1 MKSIFCKMKYLVIV
15 LLFFPTI
22 TFGQKYKA
30 IPQLGYTDKYKFA
43 VLLLCDSVGDIEYD
57 NYHKIN
63 IIDIK
68 TNAIHQTI
76 DSIGIIGIVSTR
88 DDQIEIGDYNFDG
101 YPDFSIVSFADMH
114 GDNIEN
120 DYYLYNPTT
129 DKFYLIPIGYRAKDG
144 RWCNL
149 TNGQFNPNNK
159 KIYENIDYKVYNLSE
174 VHNEYKWCGD
184 SIKLI
189 KTDTLYFPPIQ
200 KLCDLLTDT
209 IHIERMYGLRYD
221 DPWNAI
227 FHTFPVKEK
236 ENATV
241 YLKLALIYSRDSLT
255 YENDMDDNLS
265 EVIIRQFVEAFPEDE
280 SGWLAYGDIL
290 YNKYLLTK
298 DEDALSDME
307 DAYERYIELITGQR
321 EKTHRKFVKLYSDNI
336 LAFEKYCEK
345 YKVWQIPVLIV
356 KDGAAIYLEKT
367 EDQDVYY
374 FGDFTPSYSRKFIYM
389 SKYYTTLEFPG
400 SNKEILKFS
409 NGTIIDS
416 QTGKELLSLYG
427 TDVAGEWN
435 CDDEWVSGDQILF
448 SPFSDSI
455 KIRCLKDSISSIDSI
470 YYNATIE
477 NRIAQLNSFL
487 SKYTKRNK
495 IDIAGWSDK
504 YAEAHG
510 QLSLYKYLQLRLIV
524 LYHLDLI
531 KIEDDWSV
539 RFDLFLACVENNDY
553 EVLDLLDFGDSA
565 LKMNNCYGVTVLT
578 TAVWK
583 NNIEM
588 VKYLLKR
595 GVDKNQREC
604 PIDYD
609 DDPEGG
615 RNAYEIAV
623 YLGYKDIAD
632 LLKEPLR

>member
-1 MKSIFCKMKYLVIV
+1 MKTKLLCLALVV
-15 LLFFPTI
+15 GWLYCS
-22 TFGQKYKA
+22 GQKYDT
-30 IPQLGYTDKYKFA
+30 IPQRESTDKYRFE
-43 VLLLCDSVGDIEYD
+43 LLLLLDSEGNREYD
-57 NYHKIN
+57 DYCKIN
-63 IIDIK
+63 IIDSK
-68 TNAIHQTI
+68 TNFIHQTI
-76 DSIGIIGIVSTR
+76 DSILIIMAVGTV
-88 DDQIEIGDYNFDG
+88 DNEIETGDYNFDG

-280 SGWLAYGDIL
+280 RGWLAYGDIL

-307 DAYERYIELITGQR
+307 DAYQKYIELMTKQQK
-321 EKTHRKFVKLYSDNI
+321 KTR
-336 LAFEKYCEK
+336 
-345 YKVWQIPVLIV
+345 IPH
-356 KDGAAIYLEKT
+356 Y
-367 EDQDVYY
+367 VYERIKEC
-374 FGDFTPSYSRKFIYM
+374 DK
-389 SKYYTTLEFPG
+389 
-400 SNKEILKFS
+400 SN
-409 NGTIIDS
+409 
-416 QTGKELLSLYG
+416 
-427 TDVAGEWN
+427 
-435 CDDEWVSGDQILF
+435 
-448 SPFSDSI
+448 
-455 KIRCLKDSISSIDSI
+455 
-470 YYNATIE
+470 
-477 NRIAQLNSFL
+477 
-487 SKYTKRNK
+487 
-495 IDIAGWSDK
+495 
-504 YAEAHG
+504 
-510 QLSLYKYLQLRLIV
+510 
-524 LYHLDLI
+524 
-531 KIEDDWSV
+531 
-539 RFDLFLACVENNDY
+539 
-553 EVLDLLDFGDSA
+553 
-565 LKMNNCYGVTVLT
+565 
-578 TAVWK
+578 
-583 NNIEM
+583 
-588 VKYLLKR
+588 
-595 GVDKNQREC
+595 
-604 PIDYD
+604 
-609 DDPEGG
+609 
-615 RNAYEIAV
+615 
-623 YLGYKDIAD
+623 
-632 LLKEPLR
+632 